1 MNESKPAIQ
10 SLTVVSAT
18 ASALLSLLG
27 AIGIVKDPVLAGQAV
42 EGAMQLSSAA
52 LAMVAIVGRMR
63 ATTRIGNR

>member
-1 MNESKPAIQ
+1 MNDTKPAIQ

-27 AIGIVKDPVLAGQAV
+27 ALGVIKDPVLAGQALD
-42 EGAMQLSSAA
+42 GAVQLGSAT

-63 ATTRIGNR
+63 ATTRIARN